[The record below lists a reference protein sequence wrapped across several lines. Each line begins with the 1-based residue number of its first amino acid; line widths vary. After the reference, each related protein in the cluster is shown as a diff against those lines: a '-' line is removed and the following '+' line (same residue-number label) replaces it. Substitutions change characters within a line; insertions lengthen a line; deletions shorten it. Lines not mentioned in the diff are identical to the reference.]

1 MLGRL
6 NKCTLAKEAIKCQ
19 EIGLRGN
26 VFKSKNI
33 QDGGIAIARSA
44 EWILACLQ
52 KKRRQA
58 FSTVEDLNG
67 ICSLLTPE
75 FQDKAFLNLANIIE
89 NKLNSSDQSS
99 SSNKDNVN
107 VIEPDDFISTHTPLG
122 IRSTGNHPRD
132 DLGSEHVM
140 KENPPNKEGG
150 HRDENSDKNNNSY
163 EPGMEEDD
171 DMYAGTEIAIVLDGS
186 GSIEP
191 EDFERA
197 KAFIYTMMETVYKK
211 CFECNFALVQ
221 YGMDIRTEFDLR
233 DSWNTSATLQKIQ
246 NVIQLRNVTRT
257 ASAIQHVLDFIFNE
271 DRGSQKNAV
280 KIMLVLTD
288 GEIFMDPLNLMDV
301 ISSSSMEGID
311 RYAIGVGNAF
321 NKPKALDELRLI
333 ASDPDEA
340 HLFRVTNYS
349 ALDGLLAML
358 QQKIIPIEGTAGDA
372 MEYEL
377 AQAGFSAQIF
387 NKANLLLGAVGAFD
401 GSGGVLRYE
410 PVTKTAVFLNES
422 KDEVKGAQYSY
433 LGYSVA
439 GANAQDGAL
448 YISGAPRH
456 SMTGKVL
463 VFQKDRLKETLQGEQ
478 VGSYFGSELC
488 PVDLDQDGVTDLL
501 LVGAPLYHIHGEEG
515 RVYVYHLEK
524 ESGSFTSAGHLHVQ
538 LSSAFAR
545 FGFALA
551 SVGDINRDGYVDIA
565 VGAPLEDQLS
575 SSSAFGSVYIFNG
588 NHDGI
593 RSPFSQRI
601 RAVDVSPRLQYFGQ
615 SIDGG
620 FDFTADGLTDIT
632 VGSLGNVVVLR
643 SRPIINFN
651 ITMKFTPEEILVL
664 DNSSTII
671 AELCFS
677 IISPLEASQQGS
689 LHSYIHYTVDL
700 DWKMQKKRAQFED
713 QKTSLS
719 EVFGNNS
726 TCSELQFYVLP
737 CDYNCFSS
745 ITLKVNYQL
754 HYETEIVDHAAPML
768 DRYGES
774 NVYFQLPYKKDC
786 NSKPTCAANLTLK
799 SQLQCDSHTSSAC
812 SELVVGHT
820 KELTLNISLTNSG
833 DDSYLTT
840 LVLTYPTNLQ
850 FKKMI
855 PEPSSPAI
863 RCGPPKPSTSSFS
876 SMDCGIGHPTFK
888 ATANFSVIWQ
898 LDKTLVP
905 YKFANIT
912 VNITNINEDSKS
924 LIKEHIL
931 CVRYAFSAVL
941 TKPTSIIYV
950 NVSQGISENREIQFN
965 INGEN
970 SFRAPIE
977 LQILVPISIQGH
989 NVTSIRNATGKQ
1001 VTLFFITPSRSNFLV
1016 YGLKEP
1022 LACCRRLFLFFPT
1035 GRSLV
1040 CFPHRVLLNP
1050 LMQAFR
1056 QVPPL
1061 PSLGATLPPFSFLRG
1076 AKGDAGGWQPPCP
1089 REGAAGA
1096 AFWLDFKRASHNGTA
1111 CVSNTTSGC
1120 RGHVSTSRWWLPS
1133 APSPLRVQVPGHPA
1147 PAGDAGLGQHRVG
1160 EVAGARGVG
1169 GTHPPSSSSSFDS
1182 SGEKSSRLA
1191 GSARP
1196 SPSSSPS
1203 SSSSRE
1209 LSSGSMLR
1217 RVERRGAGP
1226 GACGVLHSR
1235 GGRTGS
1241 APWRRR
1247 RRLGTECR
1255 HLPGWAPPPPG
1266 RPRAAGA
1273 QVSEEVKYQCVHCV
1287 FTADR
1292 ETITVIAEL
1301 PLIDS
1306 HEFLKART
1314 DLLVTGEI
1322 SFDRRLY
1329 VGLKEENHKAE
1340 ITLVFLK
1347 EQKLQIL
1354 PIVIGSAIGGFLLL
1368 AFIIVI
1374 LCKCGFFKRK
1384 YQTQMK
1390 EDMLSEDKAD

>member
-1 MLGRL
+1 MKSLLCLLSLITVEPLRGFNIDTNKKWMTPHRDHLSWPKVLQHSDGHKAWILATSSEVNNQNGMLGRL
-6 NKCTLAKEAIKCQ
+6 NKCTLAKEAIKCK

-33 QDGGIAIARSA
+33 QDGGIAITRSA

-67 ICSLLTPE
+67 ICSLLTPD

-99 SSNKDNVN
+99 SSNKDNIN
-107 VIEPDDFISTHTPLG
+107 VIEPDDFISTHNPLG

-132 DLGSEHVM
+132 DLGSKHVN
-140 KENPPNKEGG
+140 KVENPPNKEGG
-150 HRDENSDKNNNSY
+150 HRDENSDKNNNGY
-163 EPGMEEDD
+163 EPGMEDDD

-246 NVIQLRNVTRT
+246 NIIQLCNVTRT
-257 ASAIQHVLDFIFNE
+257 ASAIQHVLDFIFSE

-288 GEIFMDPLNLMDV
+288 GEIFMDPLNLVDV

-387 NKANLLLGAVGAFD
+387 NKQDLLLGAVGAFD

-439 GANAQDGAL
+439 GVNAQDGAL
-448 YISGAPRH
+448 FISGAPRH

-463 VFQKDRLKETLQGEQ
+463 VFQKDHLKETLQGEQ

-664 DNSSTII
+664 DNSSTIT

-689 LHSYIHYTVDL
+689 LHSHIRYTVDL

-719 EVFGNNS
+719 EVFANNS

-799 SQLQCDSHTSSAC
+799 SQLHCDSHTSSAC
-812 SELVVGHT
+812 PELVVGHT

-840 LVLTYPTNLQ
+840 LVLMYPTNLQ

-863 RCGPPKPSTSSFS
+863 RCGPPKPSSTSFS

-912 VNITNINEDSKS
+912 VTITNINEDSKS
-924 LIKEHIL
+924 LIKEHVL
-931 CVRYAFSAVL
+931 YVRYAFSAVL

-950 NVSQGISENREIQFN
+950 NVSQGISKNREIQFN

-1001 VTLFFITPSRSNFLV
+1001 
-1016 YGLKEP
+1016 
-1022 LACCRRLFLFFPT
+1022 
-1035 GRSLV
+1035 
-1040 CFPHRVLLNP
+1040 
-1050 LMQAFR
+1050 
-1056 QVPPL
+1056 
-1061 PSLGATLPPFSFLRG
+1061 
-1076 AKGDAGGWQPPCP
+1076 
-1089 REGAAGA
+1089 
-1096 AFWLDFKRASHNGTA
+1096 
-1111 CVSNTTSGC
+1111 
-1120 RGHVSTSRWWLPS
+1120 
-1133 APSPLRVQVPGHPA
+1133 
-1147 PAGDAGLGQHRVG
+1147 
-1160 EVAGARGVG
+1160 
-1169 GTHPPSSSSSFDS
+1169 
-1182 SGEKSSRLA
+1182 
-1191 GSARP
+1191 
-1196 SPSSSPS
+1196 
-1203 SSSSRE
+1203 
-1209 LSSGSMLR
+1209 
-1217 RVERRGAGP
+1217 
-1226 GACGVLHSR
+1226 
-1235 GGRTGS
+1235 
-1241 APWRRR
+1241 
-1247 RRLGTECR
+1247 LGTECR
-1255 HLPGWAPPPPG
+1255 HLSGWAPPPPG

-1301 PLIDS
+1301 PLTDS
-1306 HEFLKART
+1306 HKFLKART

-1322 SFDRRLY
+1322 TFDRRWY

-1354 PIVIGSAIGGFLLL
+1354 PIVIGSTIGGFLLL

-1384 YQTQMK
+1384 DPTQMK

>member
-1 MLGRL
+1 MKSLLSLLSLITIQPLRGFNIDTNRKWMTPHRDHLSWPKVLQHSDGHKAWILATSSAVNNQSRMLGRL
-6 NKCTLAKEAIKCQ
+6 NKCTLAKEAIECKK
-19 EIGLRGN
+19 IGLRGN

-67 ICSLLTPE
+67 VCSLLTPE
-75 FQDKAFLNLANIIE
+75 FEDEAFLNLANIIE
-89 NKLNSSDQSS
+89 NKLNSSHQSS

-107 VIEPDDFISTHTPLG
+107 VIKPDDFISTHSPLG
-122 IRSTGNHPRD
+122 IRSTGNHPPD
-132 DLGSEHVM
+132 DLGSKHVI
-140 KENPPNKEGG
+140 KENPPNKGGG
-150 HRDENSDKNNNSY
+150 HRDENSDRNNNGY
-163 EPGMEEDD
+163 ESGMEDDD

-221 YGMDIRTEFDLR
+221 YGIEIRTEFDLR
-233 DSWNTSATLQKIQ
+233 DSWNTNATLQKVQ
-246 NVIQLRNVTRT
+246 NITQLCNVTRT
-257 ASAIQHVLDFIFNE
+257 ASAIQHVLDFIFSE

-301 ISSSSMEGID
+301 ISSSSMAGID

-333 ASDPDEA
+333 ASDPDEM

-349 ALDGLLAML
+349 DLDGLLAML

-387 NKANLLLGAVGAFD
+387 NKQDLLLGAVGAFD

-439 GANAQDGAL
+439 GVSAQHGAL
-448 YISGAPRH
+448 YVSGAPRH

-463 VFQKDRLKETLQGEQ
+463 VFQKDRLKETLHGEQ

-515 RVYVYHLEK
+515 RVYVYRLEK
-524 ESGSFTSAGHLHVQ
+524 ESGSFTLAGHLHVQ
-538 LSSAFAR
+538 LLSAFAR

-551 SVGDINRDGYVDIA
+551 SIGDISRDGYVDVA
-565 VGAPLEDQLS
+565 VGAPLEDQFS

-601 RAVDVSPRLQYFGQ
+601 RAVEVSPRLQYFGQ

-620 FDFTADGLTDIT
+620 FDLTADGLTDIT
-632 VGSLGNVVVLR
+632 VGSLGSVVVLR

-664 DNSSTII
+664 DNSSII
-671 AELCFS
+671 TAELCFN
-677 IISPLEASQQGS
+677 IISPLKASQQGS
-689 LHSYIHYTVDL
+689 LHSYIRYTVDL

-719 EVFGNNS
+719 EVFASNS
-726 TCSELQFYVLP
+726 TCSELQFYVLL

-745 ITLKVNYQL
+745 ITLKVSYQL
-754 HYETEIVDHAAPML
+754 HYETEIMDHAAPML
-768 DRYGES
+768 DRYSES

-786 NSKPTCAANLTLK
+786 NNKATCAANLTLI
-799 SQLQCDSHTSSAC
+799 SQLHCDSHSSSAC
-812 SELVVGHT
+812 LELVVGHT
-820 KELTLNISLTNSG
+820 KELTLSISLTNSG

-863 RCGPPKPSTSSFS
+863 RCDPPKPSTSSFS
-876 SMDCGIGHPTFK
+876 SICDIGHPTFK
-888 ATANFSVIWQ
+888 GTANFAMIWQ

-905 YKFANIT
+905 YKLANIT
-912 VNITNINEDSKS
+912 VNVTNINEDSNS
-924 LIKEHIL
+924 PIEHAL
-931 CVRYAFSAVL
+931 PVKYAFSAVL

-950 NVSQGISENREIQFN
+950 NVSQGISKNREIQFN

-970 SFRAPIE
+970 SFRAPIG
-977 LQILVPISIQGH
+977 LQILVPISIQGR

-1001 VTLFFITPSRSNFLV
+1001 LGTV
-1016 YGLKEP
+1016 
-1022 LACCRRLFLFFPT
+1022 CRHIQ
-1035 GRSLV
+1035 SW
-1040 CFPHRVLLNP
+1040 
-1050 LMQAFR
+1050 A
-1056 QVPPL
+1056 
-1061 PSLGATLPPFSFLRG
+1061 LPPWDL
-1076 AKGDAGGWQPPCP
+1076 
-1089 REGAAGA
+1089 
-1096 AFWLDFKRASHNGTA
+1096 
-1111 CVSNTTSGC
+1111 
-1120 RGHVSTSRWWLPS
+1120 
-1133 APSPLRVQVPGHPA
+1133 
-1147 PAGDAGLGQHRVG
+1147 
-1160 EVAGARGVG
+1160 
-1169 GTHPPSSSSSFDS
+1169 
-1182 SGEKSSRLA
+1182 
-1191 GSARP
+1191 
-1196 SPSSSPS
+1196 
-1203 SSSSRE
+1203 
-1209 LSSGSMLR
+1209 
-1217 RVERRGAGP
+1217 
-1226 GACGVLHSR
+1226 
-1235 GGRTGS
+1235 
-1241 APWRRR
+1241 
-1247 RRLGTECR
+1247 
-1255 HLPGWAPPPPG
+1255 
-1266 RPRAAGA
+1266 PRAAGA

-1306 HEFLKART
+1306 HKFLKART

-1322 SFDRRLY
+1322 TFDRQLY

-1347 EQKLQIL
+1347 EEKLQIL
-1354 PIVIGSAIGGFLLL
+1354 PVVIGSSIGGFLLL
-1368 AFIIVI
+1368 AFIIGI

-1384 YQTQMK
+1384 YPAKMK
-1390 EDMLSEDKAD
+1390 ENMLSQAEDKAD

>member
-1 MLGRL
+1 MKPLLCLLSLITIEPLRGFNIDTNRKWMTTHRDHLSWPKVLQYSGLKAWILATSSEVNSQSRMLGRL
-6 NKCTLAKEAIKCQ
+6 NKCTLAKEAIECK

-75 FQDKAFLNLANIIE
+75 FEDEAFLNLSNIIE

-107 VIEPDDFISTHTPLG
+107 VIKPDDFISTHNPLS
-122 IRSTGNHPRD
+122 ILSTGNHPRD
-132 DLGSEHVM
+132 DLESKHVI

-150 HRDENSDKNNNSY
+150 HRDENSDKNNNDYAS
-163 EPGMEEDD
+163 GMEDND

-221 YGMDIRTEFDLR
+221 YGTDIRTEFDLR
-233 DSWNTSATLQKIQ
+233 DSWNTNATLQKVQ
-246 NVIQLRNVTRT
+246 NITQLGNVTKT
-257 ASAIQHVLDFIFNE
+257 ASAIQHVLNFIFSE
-271 DRGSQKNAV
+271 DQGSQKNAV

-288 GEIFMDPLNLMDV
+288 GEIFMDPLNLTDV
-301 ISSSSMEGID
+301 ISSSSMAGIVC
-311 RYAIGVGNAF
+311 YAIGVGNAF

-333 ASDPDEA
+333 ASDPDET

-349 ALDGLLAML
+349 ALDRLLAML

-387 NKANLLLGAVGAFD
+387 NKQDLLLGAVGAFD
-401 GSGGVLRYE
+401 GSGGVLRYD

-439 GANAQDGAL
+439 GVNAQHGAL
-448 YISGAPRH
+448 YVSGAPRH

-515 RVYVYHLEK
+515 RVYVYRLEK
-524 ESGSFTSAGHLHVQ
+524 ESGNFTLAGHLHVQ
-538 LSSAFAR
+538 LLSAFAR

-551 SVGDINRDGYVDIA
+551 SIGDISRDGYVDIA
-565 VGAPLEDQLS
+565 VGAPLEDQFS

-601 RAVDVSPRLQYFGQ
+601 RAVEVSPRLQYFGQ

-620 FDFTADGLTDIT
+620 FDFTADGLPDIT
-632 VGSLGNVVVLR
+632 VGSIGSVVVLW
-643 SRPIINFN
+643 SRPVINFN
-651 ITMKFTPEEILVL
+651 ITLKFTPEEILVL
-664 DNSSTII
+664 DNSSTVT
-671 AELCFS
+671 AELCFN
-677 IISPLEASQQGS
+677 IISPLKASEQGS
-689 LHSYIHYTVDL
+689 LHSYIRYTVDL

-719 EVFGNNS
+719 EVFASNS

-745 ITLKVNYQL
+745 ITLKVSYQL
-754 HYETEIVDHAAPML
+754 HYETEIMDHAAPML
-768 DRYGES
+768 GRYSES
-774 NVYFQLPYKKDC
+774 NVYFQLPYKEDC
-786 NSKPTCAANLTLK
+786 KNKITCAANLTLI
-799 SQLQCDSHTSSAC
+799 SQLHCDSHSSSAC
-812 SELVVGHT
+812 QELVVGHT

-855 PEPSSPAI
+855 PEPSSPTI
-863 RCGPPKPSTSSFS
+863 LCGSPKRSTSSS
-876 SMDCGIGHPTFK
+876 SSLCGIGHPTFK
-888 ATANFSVIWQ
+888 GTANFAMIWQ

-912 VNITNINEDSKS
+912 VNVTNINEDSNSPIELVLPVK
-924 LIKEHIL
+924 
-931 CVRYAFSAVL
+931 YAFSAVL
-941 TKPTSIIYV
+941 SKPTSIIYV

-970 SFRAPIE
+970 SFRASIE

-989 NVTSIRNATGKQ
+989 NVMSIRNATGKQ
-1001 VTLFFITPSRSNFLV
+1001 VTFFFSHYSFQIQ
-1016 YGLKEP
+1016 
-1022 LACCRRLFLFFPT
+1022 FPC
-1035 GRSLV
+1035 L
-1040 CFPHRVLLNP
+1040 
-1050 LMQAFR
+1050 
-1056 QVPPL
+1056 
-1061 PSLGATLPPFSFLRG
+1061 
-1076 AKGDAGGWQPPCP
+1076 
-1089 REGAAGA
+1089 
-1096 AFWLDFKRASHNGTA
+1096 
-1111 CVSNTTSGC
+1111 
-1120 RGHVSTSRWWLPS
+1120 
-1133 APSPLRVQVPGHPA
+1133 
-1147 PAGDAGLGQHRVG
+1147 
-1160 EVAGARGVG
+1160 
-1169 GTHPPSSSSSFDS
+1169 
-1182 SGEKSSRLA
+1182 
-1191 GSARP
+1191 
-1196 SPSSSPS
+1196 
-1203 SSSSRE
+1203 
-1209 LSSGSMLR
+1209 
-1217 RVERRGAGP
+1217 
-1226 GACGVLHSR
+1226 
-1235 GGRTGS
+1235 
-1241 APWRRR
+1241 
-1247 RRLGTECR
+1247 
-1255 HLPGWAPPPPG
+1255 
-1266 RPRAAGA
+1266 
-1273 QVSEEVKYQCVHCV
+1273 VSEEVKYQRVCCV

-1306 HEFLKART
+1306 HKFLKART

-1322 SFDRRLY
+1322 TFDRQLY

-1347 EQKLQIL
+1347 EEKVQIL
-1354 PIVIGSAIGGFLLL
+1354 PIVVGSSIGGFLLL
-1368 AFIIVI
+1368 AFIIGI

-1384 YQTQMK
+1384 YPTQMK
-1390 EDMLSEDKAD
+1390 ENILSEDKAN

>member
-1 MLGRL
+1 MKSLLCLLSLITIEPLRGFNIDTSKKWMTPHGDHLSWPKVLQHSDGHKAWILATSSEVNNQNGMLGRL

-132 DLGSEHVM
+132 DLGSEHVI

-246 NVIQLRNVTRT
+246 NIIQLRNVTRT

-387 NKANLLLGAVGAFD
+387 NKQDLLLGAVGAFD

-1001 VTLFFITPSRSNFLV
+1001 
-1016 YGLKEP
+1016 
-1022 LACCRRLFLFFPT
+1022 
-1035 GRSLV
+1035 
-1040 CFPHRVLLNP
+1040 
-1050 LMQAFR
+1050 
-1056 QVPPL
+1056 
-1061 PSLGATLPPFSFLRG
+1061 
-1076 AKGDAGGWQPPCP
+1076 
-1089 REGAAGA
+1089 
-1096 AFWLDFKRASHNGTA
+1096 
-1111 CVSNTTSGC
+1111 
-1120 RGHVSTSRWWLPS
+1120 
-1133 APSPLRVQVPGHPA
+1133 
-1147 PAGDAGLGQHRVG
+1147 
-1160 EVAGARGVG
+1160 
-1169 GTHPPSSSSSFDS
+1169 
-1182 SGEKSSRLA
+1182 
-1191 GSARP
+1191 
-1196 SPSSSPS
+1196 
-1203 SSSSRE
+1203 
-1209 LSSGSMLR
+1209 
-1217 RVERRGAGP
+1217 
-1226 GACGVLHSR
+1226 
-1235 GGRTGS
+1235 
-1241 APWRRR
+1241 
-1247 RRLGTECR
+1247 LGTECR